1 MAPPGQ
7 SLSPDRPVFV
17 GGTGRSGTTIAG
29 RLLGHHRDLRAT
41 NPRELRFIAS
51 RGGLADAYAGMV
63 TPQQVVADLWEHW
76 YRRTKPSGAT
86 SGLFRRL
93 DRASMTQACA
103 EYIDGFAADPLTAS
117 RHFAE
122 TIVSSP
128 PASGV
133 RRARAMKS
141 RWVDTTPANA
151 RAADRVLALFPEG
164 VVVHMMRDGR
174 DVAASFV
181 SKSFGP
187 SNVFEALEAWRERM
201 IEAYRAELACPAGRF
216 VRVDLHA
223 LSVTRWDETLATLL
237 EALDAPSDARMS
249 TWFDSHVL
257 AQQAHVGRWR
267 RDYDDATAQRLDERY
282 EEICREFDASGVPY
296 PSTG

>member
-1 MAPPGQ
+1 VTHVSPPVEGRA
-7 SLSPDRPVFV
+7 PDRPVFV

-29 RLLGHHRDLRAT
+29 RLLGHHPDLRAT

-51 RGGLADAYAGMV
+51 KGGLADAYAGLV
-63 TPQQVVADLWEHW
+63 TPDQVVADLWEHW
-76 YRRTKPSGAT
+76 YVRVKPSGAT

-93 DRASMTQACA
+93 DEQSMRGACA
-103 EYIDGFAADPLTAS
+103 AYIEGFAEDPFGAS

-122 TIVSSP
+122 TIVSSKP
-128 PASGV
+128 TSGRV
-133 RRARAMKS
+133 RVKKP

-187 SNVFEALEAWRERM
+187 SDVFVALEAWRERM
-201 IEAYRAELACPAGRF
+201 IEAHRAELACPPGRF
-216 VRVDLHA
+216 IRVDLHE
-223 LSVTRWDETLATLL
+223 LSVANREDELTRLLAAIGAEPDERLSA
-237 EALDAPSDARMS
+237 
-249 TWFDSHVL
+249 WFDANVL
-257 AQQAHVGRWR
+257 PQQAHVGRWR
-267 RDYDDATAQRLDERY
+267 RDYDDATAKRIDARYDVIRGELDEM
-282 EEICREFDASGVPY
+282 GVPY
-296 PSTG
+296 AAS